1 MDKMKVALMPE
12 PGKMEI
18 VERDVP
24 EIEADEVLVK
34 IEHVGLCGSD
44 VHYYEHGR
52 IGDFVVEDPIVLGHE
67 SAGKIVKIGKNV
79 EGLKEGDL
87 VTLEPGIPC
96 GKCEYCKSGKYNLC
110 PDVEF
115 LATPP
120 YDGAF
125 SEYLSYPANMCFK
138 LPEGMDTIEGA
149 LIEPLSVGFH
159 AANQADAQV
168 GETAAVL
175 GSGCIGLSTLMALQ
189 ARGVTEVYV
198 VDLIDL
204 RLDKAEEVG
213 AAKTLNAKEVDVV
226 EEIMNLT
233 DGKGVDMVIE
243 TAGSKVTVK
252 QSVELIKR
260 GGRIVLVGMAADPQ
274 IEFDFGKLQAKEAY
288 INTVFRYRNIY
299 PKAIKAVG
307 DGIIDIK
314 QVVTD
319 TFGFSEIQDAFEYN
333 IANKDKTVKIVI
345 DMNK

>member
-1 MDKMKVALMPE
+1 MGKMKVALMPE
-12 PGKMEI
+12 PGKIEI
-18 VERDVP
+18 VERDIP
-24 EIEADEVLVK
+24 EIDDDEVLVK

-67 SAGKIVKIGKNV
+67 SAGKIVKTGKNV
-79 EGLKEGDL
+79 DKLKEGDL
-87 VTLEPGIPC
+87 VALEPGIPC

-138 LPEGMDTIEGA
+138 LPDGMDTIEGA

-168 GETAAVL
+168 GETAVVL

-198 VDLIDL
+198 VDLIDI
-204 RLDKAEEVG
+204 RLEKADEVG

-226 EEIMNLT
+226 EEIMKLT

>member
-24 EIEADEVLVK
+24 EIDADEVLVK

-67 SAGKIVKIGKNV
+67 SAGKIVKTGKNV
-79 EGLKEGDL
+79 EGLKEGEL

-125 SEYLSYPANMCFK
+125 SEYLAYPANMCFK

-198 VDLIDL
+198 VDLIDI
-204 RLDKAEEVG
+204 RLEKADEVG

-226 EEIMNLT
+226 EEIMKLT

-319 TFGFSEIQDAFEYN
+319 TFGFSEIQEAFEYN